1 MKFKS
6 GIAVLFFSVASFTVN
21 AQLEAGFAGGISIPN
36 LTVAGS
42 ESNPLNSGY
51 SSRLGPEF
59 GLVGEY
65 SISKLFSLEGK
76 IVYSSQGGKKNGLQA
91 FTPPPELAGY
101 FQQQGMPV
109 PLYLYADYKSDAKL
123 NYLRIPVLAKFGWG
137 PRPQA
142 HFRFSVAAGPFV
154 GLLLSA
160 KQITKGNSEVHLD
173 PAGQQTLP
181 VGSQSFDK
189 TTDIKDQLHTANF
202 GVDGNVGLAYLI
214 GNSRVSKIFL
224 EAGGN
229 YGFVNIQKGSAN
241 GKNNAGAATLLLGYT
256 HRLGINK

>member
-1 MKFKS
+1 MKIKS
-6 GIAVLFFSVASFTVN
+6 GIPILFLFFAGASFT
-21 AQLEAGFAGGISIPN
+21 AQAQFEAGIAGGISIPN
-36 LTVAGS
+36 LTTAGS
-42 ESNPLNSGY
+42 QNNPLNSGY

-59 GLVGEY
+59 GLTGEY
-65 SISKLFSLEGK
+65 SVSKLFSLEGK

-91 FTPPPELAGY
+91 FTPPP
-101 FQQQGMPV
+101 
-109 PLYLYADYKSDAKL
+109 
-123 NYLRIPVLAKFGWG
+123 VLAKLGWG

-142 HFRFSVAAGPFV
+142 HLRFSVAAGPFV
-154 GLLLSA
+154 GFLLTA
-160 KQITKGNSEVHLD
+160 KQVTKGNSDIHMD

-202 GVDGNVGLAYLI
+202 GVDGNIGLAYVM
-214 GNSRVSKIFL
+214 GNSRVSKIFV

-241 GKNNAGAATLLLGYT
+241 GKNNTGAATLLLGYT
-256 HRLGINK
+256 HRLGHL